1 MVAALTR
8 PGGCSGFRFY
18 GFAIGMTGAMTVGSV
33 SGGAFNPAVST
44 GLQPVQCIVAGR
56 CQALSYIWMYLIAA
70 LFANPKDHFYISKKQ
85 EQR

>member
-1 MVAALTR
+1 
-8 PGGCSGFRFY
+8 
-18 GFAIGMTGAMTVGSV
+18 MTVLASAMTVGSV

-56 CQALSYIWMYLIAA
+56 CQKLSYIWMYLIAA